1 MFVQINTKLDQIRS
15 DIFDILLDADLDSK
29 LMKNTPSKVDELI
42 NWLDVE
48 VFQSFDEIKNGLDNI
63 QRLSNE
69 AQAPAPTEDED
80 EDEDEDDDDE

>member
-29 LMKNTPSKVDELI
+29 LMKNAPSKVDELI

-48 VFQSFDEIKNGLDNI
+48 VVQSFDEIKNGLDNI

-80 EDEDEDDDDE
+80 EDEDEDEE

>member
-80 EDEDEDDDDE
+80 EDEDEDDE